1 MFSPS
6 FLYKLRQQNIDFT
19 RSPTQGE
26 KDSIRL
32 YNQAQSYRD
41 KYLNYFSSIYKR
53 SKPRNTKDF
62 LGSMIQALYLVHPFS
77 EVYYTTYKNFDGL
90 ITHCLYFNFKEVL
103 PNDGTLMSG
112 LILDF
117 EYEFAGNWIMGKKGQ
132 LFYSSKQMLDTLHSD
147 ERYTKVAQEDL
158 KFYPTIELMGEL
170 K

>member
-1 MFSPS
+1 
-6 FLYKLRQQNIDFT
+6 
-19 RSPTQGE
+19 
-26 KDSIRL
+26 
-32 YNQAQSYRD
+32 
-41 KYLNYFSSIYKR
+41 
-53 SKPRNTKDF
+53 
-62 LGSMIQALYLVHPFS
+62 
-77 EVYYTTYKNFDGL
+77 
-90 ITHCLYFNFKEVL
+90 
-103 PNDGTLMSG
+103 MSG